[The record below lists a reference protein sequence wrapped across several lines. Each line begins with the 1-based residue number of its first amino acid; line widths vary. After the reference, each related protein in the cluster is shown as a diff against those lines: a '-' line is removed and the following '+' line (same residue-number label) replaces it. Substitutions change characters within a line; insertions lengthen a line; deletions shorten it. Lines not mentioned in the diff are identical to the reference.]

1 MNHITQVTQILD
13 QLCLIQGININYTM
27 IDNNFFIID
36 FSFFNHSTL
45 AQIYNTLP
53 GGHIAIHPNKKA
65 AQLTFMLTQQD
76 NKSNAFAYPDE
87 N

>member
-27 IDNNFFIID
+27 IDNNFIIID

-53 GGHIAIHPNKKA
+53 GGHLAIHPNKKT

-76 NKSNAFAYPDE
+76 NKSNAFAYPED
-87 N
+87 